1 MRRIFLVLLSMFGF
15 TLAAGCLQLAG
26 YEGDY
31 KGRVV
36 DAETGQ
42 PIPGVVVLG
51 VWYSKTPTPAGS
63 TSHFHDAKETV
74 TDGKG
79 EFTIPGKGLKILSN
93 VEPMNVLIFKAG
105 YEHIGMGPWESLKY
119 SRILRDRIKW
129 EGDRAI
135 IPIKK
140 LTIEERRKK
149 GVPSRPSMPG
159 EKMPLLTKEVN
170 KERLEQGLP
179 PL

>member
-1 MRRIFLVLLSMFGF
+1 MRKLFLILLGMLIF
-15 TLAAGCLQLAG
+15 TIAAGCMQVAG
-26 YEGDY
+26 YERDY

-42 PIPGVVVLG
+42 PIPGVVALG
-51 VWYSKTPTPAGS
+51 VWYTKTPTPAGS

-93 VEPMNVLIFKAG
+93 VEPMDILIFKAG
-105 YEHIGMGPWESLKY
+105 YEYIGMGPWESFKY
-119 SRILRDRIKW
+119 SRILRDKIKW

-140 LTIEERRKK
+140 LTLEERKNRT
-149 GVPSRPSMPG
+149 PPPTLRPMPHY
-159 EKMPLLTKEVN
+159 L
-170 KERLEQGLP
+170 R
-179 PL
+179 